1 MTTETIPSR
10 NPCDWVYCYVDP
22 DREKSLRQKIPF
34 QEIVNQIL
42 NGTISSKKP
51 PIVESNK
58 EPLVGVQTPTSFDA
72 GTCKRIVL
80 HLVIDKRFHDIF
92 VNGVSGLFAK
102 YYQSRIEGR
111 KATQTVIDA
120 VRKNDSFFHA
130 AIKSDKTIELLWNK
144 SLNGMHGIAWFDE
157 DEFPNKKFKRGAIN
171 CIGPE
176 QPQIRSK
183 FWKPRAVFMTG
194 RQIVIKG
201 AWIGP
206 EDEIAVHESKRNN
219 DELVASNGFA

>member
-1 MTTETIPSR
+1 M
-10 NPCDWVYCYVDP
+10 NK
-22 DREKSLRQKIPF
+22 KSLSERDICTKFITPS
-34 QEIVNQIL
+34 IVAAGWNVDTQ
-42 NGTISSKKP
+42 
-51 PIVESNK
+51 VRE
-58 EPLVGVQTPTSFDA
+58 EA

-80 HLVIDKRFHDIF
+80 QLVIDKRFHDIF

-111 KATQTVIDA
+111 KATKTVIDA

-130 AIKSDKTIELLWNK
+130 AIKRDKTIELLWNK

-157 DEFPNKKFKRGAIN
+157 DESPKKKYKRGAIN

-183 FWKPRAVFMTG
+183 FGKPRAVFMTG

-201 AWIGP
+201 AGIGP

-219 DELVASNGFA
+219 DELLESNGFA